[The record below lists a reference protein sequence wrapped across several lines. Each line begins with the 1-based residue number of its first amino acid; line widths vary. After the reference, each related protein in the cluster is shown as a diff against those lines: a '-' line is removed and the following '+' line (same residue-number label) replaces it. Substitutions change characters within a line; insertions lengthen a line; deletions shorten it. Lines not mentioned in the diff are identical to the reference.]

1 MADDF
6 KALPDL
12 ASRLLGGSVVH
23 ADDDFFAARENL
35 VSAGAPEHDPAAF
48 GLRGKVYDGWETRR
62 RREPG
67 DDTAVI
73 RLGVPGVVEGV
84 VVDTSWFTGNF
95 PPHVS
100 VAATELPGYPK
111 PDEVLGSDWTPLLS
125 HVAVQGDAANE
136 FAVDLGRRFTHVR
149 LTLHPDG
156 GVARLRV
163 HGTPVPD
170 PALLAGTVDLAAL
183 EHGGDVV
190 ACSDMYYAAARNLL
204 LPGRARSTAE
214 GWENARRRGG
224 GNDFV
229 TVRLAGA
236 GVVRRVVV
244 DTSCFV
250 GNAPDSVSVRG
261 ADSRTDDLDDP
272 GGWLELVPRTRVQPD
287 TRHQFPVDQ
296 PRPVTHV
303 RLDVFPDGGLAR
315 LRVLGELESLPTLGN
330 GRGLGRLNRLDEGE
344 ASTELRAV
352 CAATSWVRG
361 MLAARPYASVEAL
374 LATSDQLVA
383 TLDDEGLAEALAAHA
398 RIGERRTGGSREDR
412 WSRTEQAAALAAGED
427 LQPLLEEG
435 NREYERRFGRVFLIR
450 AAGRSAREMY
460 DAQRARLGNDE
471 ETERAVVLGELAAIV
486 RLRLEGMVDG

>member
-6 KALPDL
+6 AALPDL

-35 VSAGAPEHDPAAF
+35 VSPGPAVHDPTAF

-67 DDTAVI
+67 EDHAVV

-100 VAATELPGYPK
+100 VAAAELPGYPAAS
-111 PDEVLGSDWTPLLS
+111 EVLGAPWTPLLTR
-125 HVAVQGDAANE
+125 VAVRGDTVNG
-136 FAVDLGRRFTHVR
+136 FPVDLGRRFTHVR

-163 HGTPVPD
+163 HGTPMPD
-170 PALLAGTVDLAAL
+170 AALLTGTLDLAAL
-183 EHGGDVV
+183 ENGGDVV
-190 ACSDMYYAAARNLL
+190 ACSDTFYAPARNLL
-204 LPGRARSTAE
+204 MPGRARNTGE
-214 GWENARRRGG
+214 GWENARRRSG

-229 TVRLAGA
+229 TVRLAGP

-250 GNAPDSVSVRG
+250 GNSPASVSVRG
-261 ADSRTDDLDDP
+261 TDARRHDLDHP
-272 GGWLELVPRTRVQPD
+272 GGWVDLVPRCTVQPD

-296 PRPVTHV
+296 PLPVTHV

-315 LRVLGELESLPTLGN
+315 LRVLGEL
-330 GRGLGRLNRLDEGE
+330 
-344 ASTELRAV
+344 A
-352 CAATSWVRG
+352 W
-361 MLAARPYASVEAL
+361 
-374 LATSDQLVA
+374 
-383 TLDDEGLAEALAAHA
+383 
-398 RIGERRTGGSREDR
+398 
-412 WSRTEQAAALAAGED
+412 
-427 LQPLLEEG
+427 
-435 NREYERRFGRVFLIR
+435 
-450 AAGRSAREMY
+450 
-460 DAQRARLGNDE
+460 
-471 ETERAVVLGELAAIV
+471 
-486 RLRLEGMVDG
+486 